1 MKKSIVI
8 AFLILVSLAA
18 FGQRRTSVTLKN
30 LQNFDKA
37 KFHFGFILGYNKADF
52 FMDMKPNTFLTDS
65 LLGVELIA
73 KPGFNLGIV
82 SSWNITPLFKI
93 RFLPTLSFQERHMN
107 YSFYTEPDSLISF
120 NKKVESTFLDFPLLV
135 KMRTERINNFA
146 AYLVAGGKFG
156 LDMQSNKDV
165 ENGNATLEEQILRI
179 TKPDYGLEIGG
190 GFDFFLEYF
199 KFGIELRMGV
209 GLKNVLIPEDII
221 FVNPIEQ
228 LRSKVWT
235 VSLTFEG

>member
-1 MKKSIVI
+1 MKKNIVI
-8 AFLILVSLAA
+8 AFLILVSLAS
-18 FGQRRTSVTLKN
+18 FGQRRNSVTLEN
-30 LQNFDKA
+30 LQHFDKA

-52 FMDMKPNTFLTDS
+52 FMDIKPNTFASDS
-65 LLGVELIA
+65 LLGIELLS

-82 SSWNITPLFKI
+82 SSWNITPLLKL
-93 RFLPTLSFQERHMN
+93 RFLPTLSFQERHLN
-107 YSFYTEPDSLISF
+107 YSFYAEPDSLILF

-135 KMRTERINNFA
+135 KMRTERIKNFA
-146 AYLVAGGKFG
+146 AYIVAGGKFG

-199 KFGIELRMGV
+199 KFGIELRLGV
-209 GLKNVLIPEDII
+209 GMKNMLIEENTI
-221 FVNPIEQ
+221 FANPIEQ

>member
-1 MKKSIVI
+1 MKKIIFISLLMIACLSI
-8 AFLILVSLAA
+8 
-18 FGQRRTSVTLKN
+18 FGQRRNHVSLKN

-52 FMDMKPNTFLTDS
+52 FTDMKPNTFASDS
-65 LLGVELIA
+65 LLSLGILA

-82 SSWNITPLFKI
+82 SSWNITPLFKL

-107 YSFYTEPDSLISF
+107 YAFYTGADSSVLW

-146 AYLVAGGKFG
+146 AYIVAGGKFG

-165 ENGNATLEEQILRI
+165 ENGNASLKEQIIKI

-199 KFGIELRMGV
+199 KFGLELRMGV
-209 GLKNVLIPEDII
+209 GMKNLLIQENTI
-221 FVNPIEQ
+221 FSSPIDR

-235 VSLTFEG
+235 LSLTFEG

>member
-1 MKKSIVI
+1 MKKFLVI
-8 AFLILVSLAA
+8 FLLVFIALST
-18 FGQRRTSVTLKN
+18 FGQRRNHVTLKN

-52 FMDMKPNTFLTDS
+52 FTEFKPNTFVNDS
-65 LLGVELIA
+65 ILGIGVIG

-82 SSWNITPLFKI
+82 SSWNITPLLKL

-107 YSFYTEPDSLISF
+107 YAFYTGADSSVLF
-120 NKKVESTFLDFPLLV
+120 TKKVESTFLDFPLLV

-146 AYLVAGGKFG
+146 AYIVAGCKFG

-165 ENGNATLEEQILRI
+165 ENGNASLADQIIKI

-209 GLKNVLIPEDII
+209 GMKNII
-221 FVNPIEQ
+221 IQENTIFSSPIDK

-235 VSLTFEG
+235 VSLPFEG

>member
-8 AFLILVSLAA
+8 ALFIFVSLAS
-18 FGQRRTSVTLKN
+18 FGQRKTSVTLKN

-52 FMDMKPNTFLTDS
+52 FMNTKSNTFTSDS
-65 LLGVELIA
+65 LLGIELVP
-73 KPGFNLGIV
+73 KSGFNLGIV
-82 SSWNITPLFKI
+82 SSWNITPLFKL

-107 YSFYTEPDSLISF
+107 YSFYTGEDSLIAF
-120 NKKVESTFLDFPLLV
+120 NKKVESTFLDFPLLM

-146 AYLVAGGKFG
+146 AYIVAGGKFG
-156 LDMQSNKDV
+156 LDMSSNKDV

-179 TKPDYGLEIGG
+179 TKPDYGLEVGG

-199 KFGIELRMGV
+199 KFGIELRLGV
-209 GLKNVLIPEDII
+209 GMKNLLIEENTI
-221 FVNPIEQ
+221 FANPIEQ

>member
-1 MKKSIVI
+1 MKKITVIAVLLVI
-8 AFLILVSLAA
+8 AFSS
-18 FGQRRTSVTLKN
+18 FGQRRNSVTLKN

-52 FMDMKPNTFLTDS
+52 FIEQKPNNIATDS
-65 LLGVELIA
+65 LLGINILS

-82 SSWNITPLFKI
+82 SSWNITPLLKL

-107 YSFYTEPDSLISF
+107 YSFLTESDSSLNW
-120 NKKVESTFLDFPLLV
+120 NKKVESTFLDFPLLI

-146 AYLVAGGKFG
+146 AYIVAGGKFG

-165 ENGNATLEEQILRI
+165 ENMNATLDEQIIKI
-179 TKPDYGLEIGG
+179 TKPDYGIEIGG

-199 KFGIELRMGV
+199 KFGLELRMGV
-209 GLKNVLIPEDII
+209 GMKNILIQENTI
-221 FVNPIEQ
+221 FSNPIDK

-235 VSLTFEG
+235 VSMTFEG

>member
-8 AFLILVSLAA
+8 ALLIFISLAS
-18 FGQRRTSVTLKN
+18 FGQRRSRVVLTN

-52 FMDMKPNTFLTDS
+52 FMTSKANTFATDS
-65 LLGVELIA
+65 LLGIQLLG

-82 SSWNITPLFKI
+82 SSWNITPLLRL

-107 YSFYTEPDSLISF
+107 YGFYTSPDSLISYT
-120 NKKVESTFLDFPLLV
+120 KKVESTFLDFPLLV
-135 KMRTERINNFA
+135 KMRTERIKNFA
-146 AYLVAGGKFG
+146 AYIVAGGKFG

-179 TKPDYGLEIGG
+179 TKPDYGLEVGG

-199 KFGIELRMGV
+199 KFGIELRLGV
-209 GLKNVLIPEDII
+209 GMKNILIQDNTI
-221 FVNPIEQ
+221 FASPLEQ

-235 VSLTFEG
+235 LSLTFEG